1 MTQSRANLLL
11 LIAGLI
17 WGLGFV
23 AQSTAMQ
30 NMGPLTFIA
39 LRFIVAT
46 IAVAPLA
53 FLETK
58 RAVKS
63 LTTSD
68 YTAFLILGIML
79 VSGMILQQTGLL
91 TTSVTN
97 AGFLTGLYVV
107 LVPILGVL
115 LFSQWPHPVVWIC
128 AVLSL
133 TGIWMLSGGSL
144 NSFSQGDWLMIAGAF
159 FWALQGLFIA
169 RYALSIGK
177 PVTMACIQFTVVA
190 VISLILAM
198 IFEKIEWQAIQVA
211 APEIL
216 FTGIFSSG
224 VAFTLQAI
232 GTRYTSASQGAIFL
246 SSEALFAALF
256 GAIILRERLPI
267 IGFSGCVLIFLSMLM
282 VEIVP
287 RLRFKTAET
296 LKTSPQTNKMKSHDK
311 LQST

>member
-1 MTQSRANLLL
+1 MSQSRANLLL
-11 LIAGLI
+11 LFAGLI

-30 NMGPLTFIA
+30 NIGPLTFIG

-46 IAVAPLA
+46 VTVAPFA
-53 FLETK
+53 FMESRK
-58 RAVKS
+58 SEKS
-63 LTTSD
+63 LNLPD
-68 YTAFLILGIML
+68 FKAFAILGSL
-79 VSGMILQQTGLL
+79 LFSGMVLQQTGLL

-115 LFSQWPHPVVWIC
+115 LFAQWPHPVVWLS

-133 TGIWMLSGGSL
+133 TGIWLLSGGSL
-144 NSFSQGDWLMIAGAF
+144 NSFTQGDWLMIAGAF

-169 RYALSIGK
+169 RYALRIGR
-177 PVTMACIQFTVVA
+177 PVTMACLQFAVVA
-190 VISLILAM
+190 LGGIISAM
-198 IFEKIEWQAIQVA
+198 LLEDIQWQAISAA

-216 FTGIFSSG
+216 FTGMFSSG

-232 GTRYTSASQGAIFL
+232 GTRYTSAPQAAIFL

-256 GAIILRERLPI
+256 GAIILSERLPL
-267 IGFSGCVLIFLSMLM
+267 IGLAGCALIFLSMLM

-287 RLRFKTAET
+287 RLRFNNKDTRHKPALAET
-296 LKTSPQTNKMKSHDK
+296 TK
-311 LQST
+311 

>member
-11 LIAGLI
+11 LFAGLI

-30 NMGPLTFIA
+30 SIGPLTFIA

-46 IAVAPLA
+46 ASVAPLA
-53 FLETK
+53 LLESK
-58 RAVKS
+58 RATKPLV
-63 LTTSD
+63 LSD
-68 YTAFLILGIML
+68 YKAFMILGAML

-107 LVPILGVL
+107 LVPILGVV

-128 AVLSL
+128 AALSL
-133 TGIWMLSGGSL
+133 TGIWLLSGGSL
-144 NSFSQGDWLMIAGAF
+144 STFTKGDWMMMAGAF

-169 RYALSIGK
+169 RYALRIGR
-177 PVTMACIQFTVVA
+177 PVTMACVQFAVVA
-190 VISLILAM
+190 LVGSLLALS
-198 IFEKIEWQAIQVA
+198 FETIEWQAVKTA
-211 APEIL
+211 MPEVL
-216 FTGIFSSG
+216 FTGVFSSG

-232 GTRYTSASQGAIFL
+232 GTRYTSAPQAAIFL

-256 GAIILRERLPI
+256 GAIILSERLPA
-267 IGFSGCVLIFLSMLM
+267 IGLAGCALIFLSMIT

-287 RLRFKTAET
+287 RLRFK
-296 LKTSPQTNKMKSHDK
+296 KIPR
-311 LQST
+311 LQKANSEIH

>member
-11 LIAGLI
+11 LFAGLI

-23 AQSTAMQ
+23 AQSTAME
-30 NMGPLTFIA
+30 NIGPLTFIG

-46 IAVAPLA
+46 ATVAPFA
-53 FLETK
+53 FMEAG
-58 RAVKS
+58 RASKPLS
-63 LTTSD
+63 FSD
-68 YTAFLILGIML
+68 HKAFMILGSML
-79 VSGMILQQTGLL
+79 FSGMVLQQTGLL

-107 LVPILGVL
+107 LVPILGVI

-133 TGIWMLSGGSL
+133 TGIFMLSGGSL
-144 NSFSQGDWLMIAGAF
+144 DGFSQGDWLMIAGAF

-169 RYALSIGK
+169 RYALRIGR
-177 PVTMACIQFTVVA
+177 PVTMACVQFAVVA
-190 VISLILAM
+190 FASIVCAA
-198 IFEKIEWQAIQVA
+198 IFEQIEWQTIQAA

-216 FTGIFSSG
+216 FTGMFSSG

-232 GTRYTSASQGAIFL
+232 GTRYTSAPQAAIFL

-256 GAIILRERLPI
+256 GAILLGERLPF
-267 IGFSGCVLIFLSMLM
+267 IGLAGCALIFLSMLM

-287 RLRFKTAET
+287 RLRFKKPATG
-296 LKTSPQTNKMKSHDK
+296 KTSLSEVPAEN
-311 LQST
+311 L

>member
-11 LIAGLI
+11 LFAGLI

-30 NMGPLTFIA
+30 SIGPLTFIA

-46 IAVAPLA
+46 ATVAPLA
-53 FLETK
+53 LLESK
-58 RAVKS
+58 RATKPLV
-63 LTTSD
+63 LSD
-68 YTAFLILGIML
+68 YKAFMILGAML

-107 LVPILGVL
+107 LVPILGVI

-133 TGIWMLSGGSL
+133 TGIWLLSGGSL
-144 NSFSQGDWLMIAGAF
+144 STFTKGDWMMMAGAF

-169 RYALSIGK
+169 HYALRIGR
-177 PVTMACIQFTVVA
+177 PVTMACVQFAVVA
-190 VISLILAM
+190 IVGSLLALS
-198 IFEKIEWQAIQVA
+198 FENVEWQAIQVA

-232 GTRYTSASQGAIFL
+232 GTRYTSAPQAAIFL

-256 GAIILRERLPI
+256 GAFILDERLPP
-267 IGFSGCVLIFLSMLM
+267 IGLAGCALIFLSMMM
-282 VEIVP
+282 VEIMP
-287 RLRFKTAET
+287 RLRFKKAPRLQET
-296 LKTSPQTNKMKSHDK
+296 QREA
-311 LQST
+311 Q

>member
-58 RAVKS
+58 RAVKP

-169 RYALSIGK
+169 RYALSIGR

-190 VISLILAM
+190 VIGLILA
-198 IFEKIEWQAIQVA
+198 IFFEKIEWQAIQAA

-256 GAIILRERLPI
+256 GAIILSERLPI
-267 IGFSGCVLIFLSMLM
+267 IGFAGCVLIFLSMLM

-287 RLRFKTAET
+287 RLRFKTADT
-296 LKTSPQTNKMKSHDK
+296 LKTSPQTNSD
-311 LQST
+311 

>member
-11 LIAGLI
+11 LFAGLI

-30 NMGPLTFIA
+30 SIGPLTFIA

-46 IAVAPLA
+46 ASVAPLA
-53 FLETK
+53 ILESK
-58 RAVKS
+58 RAAKPLS
-63 LTTSD
+63 LSD
-68 YTAFLILGIML
+68 YKAFMILGVML
-79 VSGMILQQTGLL
+79 VSGMILQQTGML
-91 TTSVTN
+91 TTTVTN

-115 LFSQWPHPVVWIC
+115 LFAQWPHPVVWIC
-128 AVLSL
+128 AILSL

-144 NSFSQGDWLMIAGAF
+144 SSFTEGDWMMIAGAF

-169 RYALSIGK
+169 RYALRIGR
-177 PVTMACIQFTVVA
+177 PVTMACIQFAVVA
-190 VISLILAM
+190 IIGTILALS
-198 IFEKIEWQAIQVA
+198 FEIIEWQAIKAA
-211 APEIL
+211 APEVL
-216 FTGIFSSG
+216 FTGVFSSG

-232 GTRYTSASQGAIFL
+232 GTRYTSAPQAAIFL

-256 GAIILRERLPI
+256 GALILGERLPT
-267 IGFSGCVLIFLSMLM
+267 IGLAGGALIFLSMMM

-287 RLRFKTAET
+287 RLRFKKSQP
-296 LKTSPQTNKMKSHDK
+296 LQKTQREAAH
-311 LQST
+311 

>member
-11 LIAGLI
+11 LFAGLI

-30 NMGPLTFIA
+30 SIGPLTFIA

-46 IAVAPLA
+46 ASVAPLA
-53 FLETK
+53 ILESK
-58 RAVKS
+58 RAAKPLS
-63 LTTSD
+63 LSD
-68 YTAFLILGIML
+68 YKAFMILGVML
-79 VSGMILQQTGLL
+79 VSGMILQQTGML
-91 TTSVTN
+91 TTTVTN

-115 LFSQWPHPVVWIC
+115 LFAQWPHPVVWVC
-128 AVLSL
+128 AILSL

-144 NSFSQGDWLMIAGAF
+144 SSFTEGDWMMIAGAF

-169 RYALSIGK
+169 RYALRIGR
-177 PVTMACIQFTVVA
+177 PVTMACIQFAVVA
-190 VISLILAM
+190 IIGTILALS
-198 IFEKIEWQAIQVA
+198 FEIIEWQAIKA
-211 APEIL
+211 AVPEVL
-216 FTGIFSSG
+216 FTGVFSSG

-232 GTRYTSASQGAIFL
+232 GTRYTSAPQAAIFL

-256 GAIILRERLPI
+256 GALILGERLPT
-267 IGFSGCVLIFLSMLM
+267 IGLAGGALIFLSMMM

-287 RLRFKTAET
+287 RLRFK
-296 LKTSPQTNKMKSHDK
+296 KSQP
-311 LQST
+311 LQKIQREAH

>member
-11 LIAGLI
+11 LFAGLI

-30 NMGPLTFIA
+30 SIGPLTFIA

-46 IAVAPLA
+46 ASVAPLA
-53 FLETK
+53 ILESK
-58 RAVKS
+58 RAAKPLS
-63 LTTSD
+63 LSD
-68 YTAFLILGIML
+68 YKAFMILGVML
-79 VSGMILQQTGLL
+79 VSGMILQQTGML
-91 TTSVTN
+91 TTTVTN

-115 LFSQWPHPVVWIC
+115 LFAQWPHPVVWVC
-128 AVLSL
+128 AILSL

-144 NSFSQGDWLMIAGAF
+144 SSFTEGDWMMIAGAF

-169 RYALSIGK
+169 RYALRIGR
-177 PVTMACIQFTVVA
+177 PVTMACIQFAVVA
-190 VISLILAM
+190 IIGTILALS
-198 IFEKIEWQAIQVA
+198 FEIIEWQAIKA
-211 APEIL
+211 AVPEVL
-216 FTGIFSSG
+216 FTGVFSSG

-232 GTRYTSASQGAIFL
+232 GTRYTSAPQAAIFL

-256 GAIILRERLPI
+256 GALILGERLPT
-267 IGFSGCVLIFLSMLM
+267 IGLAGGALIFLSMMM

-287 RLRFKTAET
+287 RLRFK
-296 LKTSPQTNKMKSHDK
+296 KSQP
-311 LQST
+311 LQKIQREAAH